1 MISCKMIT
9 YGRVEFLEESLQSF
23 LNQDYDGEKELV
35 IVNDYPQQKLIF
47 DHPEVRIFNLDYTFE
62 TIGQK
67 ENFAVEQCK
76 GDIIAVWDDDDV
88 ALPNHLSNI
97 NKYFIEGSD
106 LLHWHKG
113 VLFNVPN
120 IQAITGLGNSGI
132 VYSRKAW
139 EAIGR
144 HPLENAGYDMT
155 FVIKIKTMFPNNI
168 IFAEPNDDEV
178 SWFYVWGGRGYH
190 MSGMGSD
197 NDDSKPNVIVRHFEH
212 IELLRMQ
219 GKIPTGDIYL
229 NPNWKYDYN
238 QLLKD
243 FINK

>member
-1 MISCKMIT
+1 
-9 YGRVEFLEESLQSF
+9 
-23 LNQDYDGEKELV
+23 
-35 IVNDYPQQKLIF
+35 
-47 DHPEVRIFNLDYTFE
+47 
-62 TIGQK
+62 
-67 ENFAVEQCK
+67 
-76 GDIIAVWDDDDV
+76 
-88 ALPNHLSNI
+88 
-97 NKYFIEGSD
+97 
-106 LLHWHKG
+106 
-113 VLFNVPN
+113 
-120 IQAITGLGNSGI
+120 
-132 VYSRKAW
+132 
-139 EAIGR
+139 
-144 HPLENAGYDMT
+144 MT